1 MSWDD
6 IGYVLAS
13 KNRRTVLALLENP
26 RVPTTLAKNSNLN
39 LANVSRTLSEL
50 NRRGLVICLTPKKRV
65 GRIYTTTK
73 KGKDVLA
80 KINRMN

>member
-13 KNRRTVLALLENP
+13 KNRRAVLALLENP
-26 RVPTTLAKNSNLN
+26 KVPTALAKSTNLN

-50 NRRGLVICLTPKKRV
+50 NRRGLVTCLTPKKRV

-73 KGKDVLA
+73 KGKEVLA
-80 KINRMN
+80 KISKMN